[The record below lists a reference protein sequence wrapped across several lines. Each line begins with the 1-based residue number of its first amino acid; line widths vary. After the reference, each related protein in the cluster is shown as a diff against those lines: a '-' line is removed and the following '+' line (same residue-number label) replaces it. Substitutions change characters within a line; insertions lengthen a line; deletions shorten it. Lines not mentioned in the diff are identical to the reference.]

1 MGFAKSPRALFKA
14 TTVAGAAV
22 LIAFATATSASAVEI
37 GYGANKG
44 EATSTQARAYD
55 GERDN
60 NGVYVDVYT
69 QNGGHYS
76 VWDGN
81 GSDGTWGPWSGN
93 GSRITKFRV
102 CEDRTG
108 CGGWAYNP

>member
-1 MGFAKSPRALFKA
+1 MRFAKSPSALIRA
-14 TTVAGAAV
+14 TTVLGAAV
-22 LIAFATATSASAVEI
+22 LIGVATTTSASAAVTN
-37 GYGANKG
+37 YGANKG
-44 EATSTQARAYD
+44 EATSTQAHAYD
-55 GERDN
+55 GERDG
-60 NGVYVDVYT
+60 NGAFVDVYT

-93 GSRITKFRV
+93 GSKITKFRV

-108 CGGWAYNP
+108 CGNWVYNP

>member
-1 MGFAKSPRALFKA
+1 MKRKALFRAATMLGTAALVGVA
-14 TTVAGAAV
+14 TT
-22 LIAFATATSASAVEI
+22 TSASAVEI
-37 GYGANKG
+37 GFGNNKG

-55 GERDN
+55 GEYDG

-69 QNGGHYS
+69 QNGGHYT

-81 GSDGTWGPWSGN
+81 GSDGRYGPWSGN
-93 GSRITKFRV
+93 GSRITRFRV

-108 CGGWAYNP
+108 CGGFVSNP

>member
-1 MGFAKSPRALFKA
+1 MKIAKSPKALLRA
-14 TTVAGAAV
+14 TTVVGAAV
-22 LIAFATATSASAVEI
+22 LIGVATTTSASAVVI
-37 GYGANKG
+37 SHGSNKG
-44 EATSTQARAYD
+44 EASSTQARAYD
-55 GERDN
+55 GEYDG

-69 QNGGHYS
+69 LNGGHYS

-108 CGGWAYNP
+108 CGDWAYNP